1 MITNEIL
8 ATYRQLR
15 GQLGD
20 LDRARGPWDDPAF
33 AQSLDDLG
41 RLVQQAVMVTR
52 GLTDEAFAERVRRD
66 VDGAT
71 ASSDIAAEVWELA
84 AAEALG
90 RRQLS

>member
-20 LDRARGPWDDPAF
+20 LDRSRGPWDDPAF

-66 VDGAT
+66 IERAT
-71 ASSDIAAEVWELA
+71 ASSEIAAQVWARA
-84 AAEALG
+84 ASEAVA
-90 RRQLS
+90 RPERS